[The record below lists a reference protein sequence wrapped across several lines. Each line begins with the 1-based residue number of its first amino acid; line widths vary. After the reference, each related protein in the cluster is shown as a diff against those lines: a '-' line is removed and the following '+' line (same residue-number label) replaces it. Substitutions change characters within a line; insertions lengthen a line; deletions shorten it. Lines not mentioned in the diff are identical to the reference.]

1 MQTLSKVGLI
11 SQMMLFQSHTRYICL
26 YYMLMLSMDFNYHT
40 NAHELFYRLFSD
52 TYIFGE
58 DIYISA
64 QIQVFLFRVF
74 RHLEYMW

>member
-1 MQTLSKVGLI
+1 MSV
-11 SQMMLFQSHTRYICL
+11 L
-26 YYMLMLSMDFNYHT
+26 YVEMLSWILNYHT
-40 NAHELFYRLFSD
+40 DAHELFYRYFSD